1 MQPDPLV
8 VPHVP
13 QNPLDKP
20 GEPMVYEPINPWDA
34 PQYFPTPTAPSGGK
48 CQGNACLGSIED
60 AATNADKNLQ
70 QFQKQFDDFLKIM
83 QPLIQVL
90 DTSLLVTI
98 NNKLG
103 PQLEGGISG
112 KLLGLESLLNQ
123 VNLAARAT
131 LEKLGKVAKWL
142 HLDRALNLL
151 TFATTVH
158 NATMLARGL
167 GDTLMS
173 VISNVLAAVGI
184 NDEEGRPLDIGNIIG
199 NTVENLIKG
208 MIGTE
213 NYTNLTAAWKRANRI
228 YQASA
233 NVLFSVQSL
242 RWSVTNILETIGGWN
257 ARIGNAL
264 RKWGVVG
271 ENSYGWMNPTP
282 NFDNPFFRAVEQG
295 EEVLSQI
302 DNVASEVLSI
312 QETVNQFNTQKT
324 ELVNSL
330 SNGTDKG
337 MTENQPQ
344 KQAQQQSKTVS
355 ASPDIE
361 STDLQRPGGI

>member
-1 MQPDPLV
+1 
-8 VPHVP
+8 
-13 QNPLDKP
+13 
-20 GEPMVYEPINPWDA
+20 VYEPISPFDPPA
-34 PQYFPTPTAPSGGK
+34 YFPTPKPPSGGK
-48 CQGNACLGSIED
+48 CEGNSCLSSIEG
-60 AATNADKNLQ
+60 ASTQAQQASQQGLDKLTKLIEQ
-70 QFQKQFDDFLKIM
+70 M
-83 QPLIQVL
+83 QPLLQVL
-90 DTSLLVTI
+90 DTALLLKI
-98 NNKLG
+98 DAKLG
-103 PQLEGGISG
+103 PQIQGGISG
-112 KLLGLESLLNQ
+112 KLNAIESLMQNVGNTVSQ
-123 VNLAARAT
+123 IQ
-131 LEKLGKVAKWL
+131 EKLVKVAKWL

-167 GDTLMS
+167 GDTLLS
-173 VISNVLAAVGI
+173 VVSNVLAAVGI
-184 NDEEGRPLDIGNIIG
+184 KDEEGSPLEIGQIVG

-208 MIGTE
+208 MIGAE
-213 NYTNLTAAWKRANRI
+213 NYTSLSAAWKRANRI

-233 NVLFSVQSL
+233 NVLFSIQSL
-242 RWSVTNILETIGGWN
+242 RWSMTNILETIGGWN
-257 ARIGNAL
+257 ARVGNAL

-271 ENSYGWMNPTP
+271 EKAYGWMNPTP
-282 NFDNPFFRAVEQG
+282 NFDNPFFRAVDQS

-312 QETVNQFNTQKT
+312 QETVDQFNTQKN

-344 KQAQQQSKTVS
+344 KQAQQQAKTVS

-361 STDLQRPGGI
+361 PTDLQRPGGI